1 MTTPAHSHPTPY
13 KHSHCTLQ
21 TNIVNDMTG
30 LVPMPLLLLGMGSA
44 LVLVAPVALVI
55 ALLLILQ
62 PGNPEFRDHAA
73 LLSKQPYIVF

>member
-1 MTTPAHSHPTPY
+1 
-13 KHSHCTLQ
+13 
-21 TNIVNDMTG
+21 MTG